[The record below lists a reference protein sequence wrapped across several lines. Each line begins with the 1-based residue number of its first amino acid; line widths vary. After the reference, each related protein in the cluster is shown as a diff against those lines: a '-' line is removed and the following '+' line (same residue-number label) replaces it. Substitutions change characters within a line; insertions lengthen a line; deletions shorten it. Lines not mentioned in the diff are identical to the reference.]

1 VKTELIRENTEGE
14 YSGIEHEIVDGV
26 VQSIKLITWD
36 ASERVALYAFHYAQG
51 SGRKRVTAVHKANI
65 MKMSDGMFLSA
76 CREVA
81 KEFPDVT
88 YDEDLLDRVCLQITQ
103 NPRPYSD
110 RVMVMPNLYGDI
122 LSDMC
127 AGLIGG
133 LGLTPSGN
141 IGRDA
146 SIFEA
151 VHGSAPDIAGKGLA
165 NPTALLLSSLMMLR
179 HMNLNEQANRIEKA
193 TLATIAEGKTITG
206 DLGGKASTEEY
217 TAAIVAKL

>member
-1 VKTELIRENTEGE
+1 MAELW
-14 YSGIEHEIVDGV
+14 
-26 VQSIKLITWD
+26 L
-36 ASERVALYAFHYAQG
+36 
-51 SGRKRVTAVHKANI
+51 
-65 MKMSDGMFLSA
+65 LSA
-76 CREVA
+76 CREVS
-81 KEFPDVT
+81 KEFPSVS
-88 YDEDLLDRVCLQITQ
+88 YDEDLLDRVCLQIVQ
-103 NPRPYSD
+103 NPKPYSD

-179 HMNLNEQANRIEKA
+179 HMNLFDYAEKIEKA
-193 TLATIAEGKTITG
+193 ALTTIAEGKFITG
-206 DLGGKASTEEY
+206 DLGGKASTTEY
-217 TAAIVAKL
+217 TNAIIKKL